1 MHLSKS
7 LSSDIAEVLSNAG
20 NPSKIT
26 DRVSEGSET
35 KKDSEKTGVHYRMFT
50 WCGPKA
56 KIINKVIRT
65 KLTCDKIERKT
76 FKLQQTLKESR
87 PESLKTPRNVIQKV
101 TISQMKFTDQC
112 MKREISSLKLLDE
125 NVTRTLL
132 DATVLLGH
140 ANCELIQRRRD
151 MIRLDLNNQ
160 YKQIG
165 AEHVDFTDWMYGRDL
180 PK

>member
-1 MHLSKS
+1 
-7 LSSDIAEVLSNAG
+7 
-20 NPSKIT
+20 
-26 DRVSEGSET
+26 
-35 KKDSEKTGVHYRMFT
+35 
-50 WCGPKA
+50 
-56 KIINKVIRT
+56 
-65 KLTCDKIERKT
+65 
-76 FKLQQTLKESR
+76 
-87 PESLKTPRNVIQKV
+87 
-101 TISQMKFTDQC
+101 MKFTDQC

-165 AEHVDFTDWMYGRDL
+165 AEHVD
-180 PK
+180 